1 MTSNLLKVV
10 FHKFYRS
17 ILEYFVLIVLQKMF
31 KPAVFKNVYK
41 GINQKVDL
49 VKQEFDYMMLQ

>member
-1 MTSNLLKVV
+1 
-10 FHKFYRS
+10 
-17 ILEYFVLIVLQKMF
+17 MF
-31 KPAVFKNVYK
+31 KAAVFKNVYK